1 MHPARY
7 AARYSEGL
15 QSAFASIFK
24 NLSPPKRL
32 KLNQSTLATRPTPFQ
47 RLLDS
52 VIGNAPASHPA
63 RRRVSILNHK
73 GICPDVFNAQ
83 ADSNRAN
90 ARQSTGPGTAANSL
104 FAVDREAQTGFV
116 QHIAKLRSDCLP
128 EGTLE
133 EETFRRYAFATFQI
147 TRAQALELQ
156 AQDRWVNDPDHP
168 LWFSQMERFIKLGA
182 LQERRADR
190 SLNEL
195 RKLQRDRF
203 AALEVQGEI
212 YAYGKEVNFSKVLP
226 IADLRTQ
233 NLNNTSAGLIAIAL
247 LATTEEAKLIA
258 KTLPAEDADYIKLSD
273 EDLIR
278 LGVAAGHL
286 KL

>member
-1 MHPARY
+1 M
-7 AARYSEGL
+7 S
-15 QSAFASIFK
+15 S
-24 NLSPPKRL
+24 
-32 KLNQSTLATRPTPFQ
+32 
-47 RLLDS
+47 
-52 VIGNAPASHPA
+52 
-63 RRRVSILNHK
+63 
-73 GICPDVFNAQ
+73 
-83 ADSNRAN
+83 
-90 ARQSTGPGTAANSL
+90 QSTGSTSAEGRATPNTL
-104 FAVDREAQTGFV
+104 FASDKEAQIGFV
-116 QHIAKLRSDCLP
+116 QHIAKLRTDCLP
-128 EGTLE
+128 EGNLE

-147 TRAQALELQ
+147 NRAQALELQ
-156 AQDRWVNDPDHP
+156 AQDRWVNEPDHP
-168 LWFSQMERFIKLGA
+168 KWFSQMERFIKLGA

-212 YAYGKEVNFSKVLP
+212 YAYGKEVTFSKVLP

-233 NLNNTSAGLIAIAL
+233 NLNNTSAGLIAISL

-258 KTLPAEDADYIKLSD
+258 KTKPAPVGEGDDYIKLSD

-278 LGVAAGHL
+278 LGVQAGHL

>member
-1 MHPARY
+1 
-7 AARYSEGL
+7 
-15 QSAFASIFK
+15 
-24 NLSPPKRL
+24 
-32 KLNQSTLATRPTPFQ
+32 
-47 RLLDS
+47 
-52 VIGNAPASHPA
+52 
-63 RRRVSILNHK
+63 
-73 GICPDVFNAQ
+73 
-83 ADSNRAN
+83 
-90 ARQSTGPGTAANSL
+90 
-104 FAVDREAQTGFV
+104 
-116 QHIAKLRSDCLP
+116 
-128 EGTLE
+128 
-133 EETFRRYAFATFQI
+133 
-147 TRAQALELQ
+147 
-156 AQDRWVNDPDHP
+156 
-168 LWFSQMERFIKLGA
+168 MERFIKLGA

-233 NLNNTSAGLIAIAL
+233 NLYNTSAGLIAISL

-258 KTLPAEDADYIKLSD
+258 KTKPAPVGEGADYIKLSD

>member
-1 MHPARY
+1 M
-7 AARYSEGL
+7 S
-15 QSAFASIFK
+15 S
-24 NLSPPKRL
+24 
-32 KLNQSTLATRPTPFQ
+32 
-47 RLLDS
+47 
-52 VIGNAPASHPA
+52 
-63 RRRVSILNHK
+63 
-73 GICPDVFNAQ
+73 Q
-83 ADSNRAN
+83 AKADANRAN
-90 ARQSTGPGTAANSL
+90 AQHSTGPTSSEGRETSSRNSVSHGLSATPNTL
-104 FAVDREAQTGFV
+104 FAADKEAQTGFV
-116 QHIAKLRSDCLP
+116 QHIAKLRTDCLP
-128 EGTLE
+128 EGQLE

-156 AQDRWVNDPDHP
+156 AQDRWVNDPEHP

-212 YAYGKEVNFSKVLP
+212 YAYGKEVIFSKVLP

-247 LATTEEAKLIA
+247 LATTPEAKLIA

>member
-1 MHPARY
+1 MSSQTKVDA
-7 AARYSEGL
+7 
-15 QSAFASIFK
+15 
-24 NLSPPKRL
+24 
-32 KLNQSTLATRPTPFQ
+32 
-47 RLLDS
+47 
-52 VIGNAPASHPA
+52 
-63 RRRVSILNHK
+63 
-73 GICPDVFNAQ
+73 
-83 ADSNRAN
+83 NRAN
-90 ARQSTGPGTAANSL
+90 AQQSSGPSSSAEGRATFAA
-104 FAVDREAQTGFV
+104 DKEAQTGFV
-116 QHIAKLRSDCLP
+116 QHIAKLRTDCLP
-128 EGTLE
+128 EGNLE

-168 LWFSQMERFIKLGA
+168 LWFSQMERFIKLGV

-212 YAYGKEVNFSKVLP
+212 YAYGKEVIFSKILP

-247 LATTEEAKLIA
+247 LATTPEAKLIA

>member
-1 MHPARY
+1 M
-7 AARYSEGL
+7 S
-15 QSAFASIFK
+15 S
-24 NLSPPKRL
+24 
-32 KLNQSTLATRPTPFQ
+32 
-47 RLLDS
+47 
-52 VIGNAPASHPA
+52 
-63 RRRVSILNHK
+63 
-73 GICPDVFNAQ
+73 Q
-83 ADSNRAN
+83 AKTEANRAN
-90 ARQSTGPGTAANSL
+90 AQHSTGPTSSEGRATSSRNAVSRGLTASPNTL
-104 FAVDREAQTGFV
+104 FASDKEAQNGFA
-116 QHIAKLRSDCLP
+116 QHIQKLRSDCLP

-147 TRAQALELQ
+147 NRAQALELQ
-156 AQDRWVNDPDHP
+156 SQDRWVNDPDHP

-212 YAYGKEVNFSKVLP
+212 YAYGKEVTFSKVLP

-233 NLNNTSAGLIAIAL
+233 NLYKTSAGLIAISL

-258 KTLPAEDADYIKLSD
+258 KTKPTPIGEGDDYIKLSH

-278 LGVAAGHL
+278 LGVEAGHL

>member
-1 MHPARY
+1 MSSQAKL
-7 AARYSEGL
+7 AA
-15 QSAFASIFK
+15 
-24 NLSPPKRL
+24 
-32 KLNQSTLATRPTPFQ
+32 
-47 RLLDS
+47 
-52 VIGNAPASHPA
+52 
-63 RRRVSILNHK
+63 
-73 GICPDVFNAQ
+73 
-83 ADSNRAN
+83 NRAN
-90 ARQSTGPGTAANSL
+90 AQHSTGPTSPEGRATSSRNGVSHGLTASPDTL
-104 FAVDREAQTGFV
+104 FASDTEAQTGFAR
-116 QHIAKLRSDCLP
+116 HIQKLRSDCLP

-147 TRAQALELQ
+147 NRAQALELQ

-212 YAYGKEVNFSKVLP
+212 YAYGKELSFSKVLP

-233 NLNNTSAGLIAIAL
+233 NLNNTSAGLIALAL
-247 LATTEEAKLIA
+247 LATTPEAKLIA
-258 KTLPAEDADYIKLSD
+258 KTLPSASAD
-273 EDLIR
+273 
-278 LGVAAGHL
+278 
-286 KL
+286 

>member
-1 MHPARY
+1 MKR
-7 AARYSEGL
+7 
-15 QSAFASIFK
+15 SICE
-24 NLSPPKRL
+24 
-32 KLNQSTLATRPTPFQ
+32 NQSGC
-47 RLLDS
+47 S
-52 VIGNAPASHPA
+52 GS
-63 RRRVSILNHK
+63 
-73 GICPDVFNAQ
+73 
-83 ADSNRAN
+83 
-90 ARQSTGPGTAANSL
+90 
-104 FAVDREAQTGFV
+104 
-116 QHIAKLRSDCLP
+116 
-128 EGTLE
+128 
-133 EETFRRYAFATFQI
+133 
-147 TRAQALELQ
+147 
-156 AQDRWVNDPDHP
+156 
-168 LWFSQMERFIKLGA
+168 

-212 YAYGKEVNFSKVLP
+212 YAYGKEVIFSKVLP

-247 LATTEEAKLIA
+247 LATTPEAKLIA